1 MFTHVQ
7 SVAIKQLVC
16 GKCRRE
22 TIGFEGGI
30 DDMSV
35 NRNLETISS
44 MVADP
49 MIAIVSR
56 FFVMWALF
64 RSGNHCPPS
73 SLQVDSS
80 MHSSWITATNE
91 CKCSL
96 NPVRQHVPT
105 FWTSGNK
112 WRKSLKT
119 KNNEADVHMYL
130 CSILNEEHA
139 FLDDETIYGMES
151 AAYTVSE

>member
-16 GKCRRE
+16 GKCQRE

-56 FFVMWALF
+56 FSCDVGIAQEWE
-64 RSGNHCPPS
+64 
-73 SLQVDSS
+73 SLSTQ
-80 MHSSWITATNE
+80 
-91 CKCSL
+91 
-96 NPVRQHVPT
+96 
-105 FWTSGNK
+105 
-112 WRKSLKT
+112 
-119 KNNEADVHMYL
+119 
-130 CSILNEEHA
+130 
-139 FLDDETIYGMES
+139 
-151 AAYTVSE
+151 